1 MIWFKIQNL
10 NLAYFFLKLAILT
23 HLFVIKEFK
32 VLKDQIFNIKY
43 LEKKVYF
50 GKKKYTRKLPQI
62 NVFIIIII
70 IIAYIIIINF
80 KTPKSRKCKCIMFF
94 QGAEKESELLP
105 HLKTL

>member
-50 GKKKYTRKLPQI
+50 GKKSIRENFLKL
-62 NVFIIIII
+62 
-70 IIAYIIIINF
+70 
-80 KTPKSRKCKCIMFF
+80 MF
-94 QGAEKESELLP
+94 LLLSLLLL
-105 HLKTL
+105 HIL